1 MLKLL
6 IAVIMFVVIL
16 RVGLAVIR
24 AFATPLPAPPPA
36 GEMRK
41 VNLRYRCGVCGSE
54 VKMTLATDDLPDPPR
69 HCMEDMEVVAPV
81 E

>member
-6 IAVIMFVVIL
+6 IALVMFAVIL

-24 AFATPLPAPPPA
+24 AFATPVPAPPPA

-69 HCMEDMEVVAPV
+69 HCLEDMEVVAPI